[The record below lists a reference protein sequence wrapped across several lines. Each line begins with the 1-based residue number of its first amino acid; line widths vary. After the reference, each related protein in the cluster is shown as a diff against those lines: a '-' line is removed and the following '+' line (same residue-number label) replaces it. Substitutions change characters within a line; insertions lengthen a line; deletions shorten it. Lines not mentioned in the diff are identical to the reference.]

1 MSIYDDWLEL
11 IQWIHLL
18 QKPRKFFRKMSQ
30 LPYKDV
36 FGNSTH
42 HTYDKRLRKRVYKDG
57 TEYAGGEYSEEMI
70 PGNIHWE
77 EK

>member
-1 MSIYDDWLEL
+1 
-11 IQWIHLL
+11 
-18 QKPRKFFRKMSQ
+18 MSQ

-42 HTYDKRLRKRVYKDG
+42 HTYNKTLQKRDHKDG
-57 TEYAGGEYSEEMI
+57 TEYAGGEYNEEMI